1 MATVRRRSERSRIM
15 KDGIIYKSDGETLKE
30 IYRAFDID
38 GNLKRP
44 LTIGEM
50 VLIFAIGKKIIE
62 HAGKEIE
69 IRE

>member
-1 MATVRRRSERSRIM
+1 M

-50 VLIFAIGKKIIE
+50 VLIFAIVNKIIE
-62 HAGKEIE
+62 HAGKESE
-69 IRE
+69 